1 MVPTTS
7 YDIIARDKASRAF
20 LGVADSAE
28 EMAATVKKS
37 FESQEATVRRA
48 NSRLMADLK
57 AQEASL
63 VKAQTAAEKYG
74 KATAA
79 ISKHGATLDKVAG
92 GLAKVGILAGIGFGA
107 AVTSAANFDE
117 AMSGV
122 EATGADAAGN
132 MDALRK
138 AAIKAGAD
146 TKYSATEAAQGMQDM
161 LKAGVSAE
169 DVLGGGLTGALNLA
183 AAGQLSVADASGD
196 AAVAMTDFHLKGRD
210 MSHIA
215 DVMAAA
221 AGKAQ
226 GEVSDMAVALKYV
239 GPIAGSMGV
248 SLEQTAGSIALLA
261 QNGILAD
268 QAGTSLR
275 GILSSLTSPS
285 TKAASE
291 MQSLGINVYDAQ
303 GKFVGFQGVAG
314 QLHKA
319 LHGLTNEERDHA
331 LGVLFGNQQLTA
343 ARVLY
348 NAGAKGVENW
358 TRKVNDSGYAAQVAH
373 TKMDNLKG
381 DLEQLRGSF
390 ETALIGAGEGQQGL
404 LRGGV
409 QDLTKLVNAYN
420 GLSQAAKTNVTRAVG
435 ALAVLALGGAATVKI
450 LKGVAAVKMS
460 LIDLGITGR
469 NTGAKVAEGA
479 ALGEAGMSRM
489 RKAAGL
495 ATAAFIGVQTAGQ
508 IADAIIGDYSVSA
521 DEASAAVEDLAN
533 SSRRAGGAL
542 GSIFR
547 ETKATGDFTGATSDI
562 NGLGSALDRVFNRT
576 GYQKVNDW
584 ITGVG
589 SHIGLA
595 KGQFGIL
602 KDQFGELDTAVAG
615 LASSGSADKA
625 AQAFGKIADEAA
637 RDHVSTQQLLSLFP
651 QYQAALH
658 KQAAD
663 LGVTNLTAKQY
674 AEWMGGRIPAAI
686 RSASHASASHSTATK
701 DDTQAVAMATA
712 KLKANKKAL
721 DDQRKELIAAGNAA
735 ISTSNDEIAWRQSIA
750 DATKAVKEN
759 KHTLDLHTQAGRDNR
774 TALNNLASSTL
785 TYVQDLIKNHASTK
799 KLTGAVKEGR
809 QAFIRVAEQMGATK
823 KQADRMADAAGLVTK
838 KYKAIPKRVSTQIT
852 QPGMKQAQRD
862 AENLIRTVKNAD
874 GTTATIRYNV
884 DVGGVEVHFS
894 GKGAS
899 KMVAQSRAGGGPIH
913 GPGGPRDDRVPVMA
927 SNGEFVHQ
935 TDAVN
940 YYGMDVMHAINRRQI
955 PKAALH
961 RANGGPVDMRMI
973 VGAPA
978 YGAMLNRYM
987 QEAQSY
993 ASRQAGAKAKEFMS
1007 QYGGGAVPLGGSG
1020 LVRWHGGTFTENFAR
1035 HLMRAYAMA
1044 RFNVFQGGWNPGGVA
1059 ASGST
1064 HDKDAVDAGP
1074 ATLAVRN
1081 ALRASGIAA
1090 WIRTPAEGF
1099 IYHVHGV
1106 PLPGAGTPSPQAAWQ
1121 AQDYLRGGNGLLG
1134 GGLVTKDGIYPLSE
1148 NGRPELVVGRQAGR
1162 LRSGSRVYNANDT
1175 EQMLGGGIT
1184 INVYGDVVDS
1194 DDFIRKVRVGLDR
1207 YDRKRGPVKMTRKA
1221 VK

>member
-1 MVPTTS
+1 MMPTVS
-7 YDIIARDKASRAF
+7 YDIIARDRASRAF
-20 LGVADSAE
+20 LNVAESAQKQ
-28 EMAATVKKS
+28 AVAVKSS

-74 KATAA
+74 KATVA

-107 AVTSAANFDE
+107 AVKSAANFDE

-122 EATGADAAGN
+122 KATGADAAGN

-161 LKAGVSAE
+161 LKAGVSAK

-210 MSHIA
+210 MSHVA

-239 GPIAGSMGV
+239 GPIAGSMGI

-291 MQSLGINVYDAQ
+291 MQSLGIQVYDAQ

-343 ARVLY
+343 ARILY

-602 KDQFGELDTAVAG
+602 KDQFGELDTSVAG

-721 DDQRKELIAAGNAA
+721 DDQRTALIAAGNAA
-735 ISTSNDEIAWRQSIA
+735 IGASNDEIAWRQA
-750 DATKAVKEN
+750 VHDATKAAKDN
-759 KHTLDLHTQAGRDNR
+759 KHTLDLNTKAGRDNR
-774 TALNNLASSTL
+774 SALNTLASSVL
-785 TYVQDLIKNHASTK
+785 SYVKDLIEQHASTK
-799 KLTGAVKEGR
+799 RLTSVTQEGR
-809 QAFIRVAEQMGATK
+809 KEFIRIAEKMGMTRGEAK
-823 KQADRMADAAGLVTK
+823 KLANQYGLVPK
-838 KYKAIPKRVSTQIT
+838 KVRTLIQT
-852 QPGMKQAQRD
+852 PGMKQAQTQT
-862 AENLIRTVKNAD
+862 ENLIRTVKNAD

-899 KMVAQSRAGGGPIH
+899 KMVAQSRAAGGPIH
-913 GPGGPRDDRVPVMA
+913 GPGGPRDDRVAVMA

-987 QEAQSY
+987 QEARSY

-1134 GGLVTKDGIYPLSE
+1134 GGMVTKDGIYPLSE

-1175 EQMLGGGIT
+1175 EQMLGGGNTT
-1184 INVYGDVVDS
+1184 INFNGPVFNWDQ
-1194 DDFIRKVRVGLDR
+1194 FIRELRRHGFEFDR
-1207 YDRKRGPVKMTRKA
+1207 QRGPVKQVRRTG
-1221 VK
+1221 